1 MRAGLQCLTSRC
13 MAGAGASTGHLSL
26 LEDVGAGAAL
36 CHAHAARLLQIVG
49 GDQHPMA
56 QSNAFCAFFAGLPY
70 NVASV
75 ITRLSQQ
82 LCV

>member
-1 MRAGLQCLTSRC
+1 MLKMDFAGTSIC
-13 MAGAGASTGHLSL
+13 HMSL
-26 LEDVGAGAAL
+26 LEDVGVGAAF

-70 NVASV
+70 SVASV
-75 ITRLSQQ
+75 VTRMSQQ
-82 LCV
+82 LSVSVQ